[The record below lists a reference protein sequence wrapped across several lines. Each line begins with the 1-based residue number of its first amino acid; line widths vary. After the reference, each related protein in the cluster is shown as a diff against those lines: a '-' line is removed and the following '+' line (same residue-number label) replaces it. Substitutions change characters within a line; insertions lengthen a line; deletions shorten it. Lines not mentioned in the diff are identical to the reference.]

1 MLVDRV
7 VVKCKHCDKDIVDLE
22 CNKRKFC
29 NKICKDLFYKGRSN
43 AANKKSSPRKGKT
56 RLDICNG
63 DIKKATQWSSNA
75 SKSLKGKPKFIMQPG
90 KNCDTKPELA
100 FQKVLTDNNI
110 HYVKHHRIYL
120 GERRSCIP
128 DMVINNR
135 IVIFIDGDYWHNFPH
150 GTSKDHETNALL
162 ENMHYVVVRIWEWE
176 VYKEST
182 IKYWLGYIKSCIDT
196 NNLIDD
202 MLAKIQIKERPN
214 V

>member
-1 MLVDRV
+1 
-7 VVKCKHCDKDIVDLE
+7 
-22 CNKRKFC
+22 
-29 NKICKDLFYKGRSN
+29 
-43 AANKKSSPRKGKT
+43 
-56 RLDICNG
+56 
-63 DIKKATQWSSNA
+63 
-75 SKSLKGKPKFIMQPG
+75 
-90 KNCDTKPELA
+90 
-100 FQKVLTDNNI
+100 
-110 HYVKHHRIYL
+110 
-120 GERRSCIP
+120 
-128 DMVINNR
+128 MVINNR